1 MNYRPKYNKSPKL
14 YNLKIGKVF
23 LYEDYI
29 ITEFDEGVD
38 VNFKNFNEISKIIE
52 ENFENRAFGFIAN
65 RVNSYSINL
74 KDAKLFNEKF
84 KNAIAYAIVAYSDLT
99 KRIIEIENHFFKFNK
114 QVFTTTDDAIA
125 WVEEALAHQY
135 ADSYNK

>member
-1 MNYRPKYNKSPKL
+1 M

-84 KNAIAYAIVAYSDLT
+84 NNAIAYAIVAYSDLT

-135 ADSYNK
+135 ADGYNK